1 MPSSV
6 EDNDPSSIS
15 HRQVLINNEQCLVR
29 SFPELSQS
37 LNQKNLDVEKNKR
50 KKINDSVGPRHLDT
64 VLLDTRSVNGGT
76 EYCDAIIYSN
86 NTPPAPLTGEQYG
99 KISEPKYPEDGQSQ
113 SVLRHQGVFNVP
125 LYF

>member
-1 MPSSV
+1 MPSRV

-37 LNQKNLDVEKNKR
+37 LHQKNLDVEKNKR

-64 VLLDTRSVNGGT
+64 VLLDTRSVIGGT

-86 NTPPAPLTGEQYG
+86 NTPPRATHRGAVR
-99 KISEPKYPEDGQSQ
+99 KD
-113 SVLRHQGVFNVP
+113 LRAEIP
-125 LYF
+125 